1 MCTLLLRRVNKSS
14 LCSDGMET
22 EQQTKQ
28 AHDAKNIPPDNLP
41 KTHQGQVVLN
51 CLTIFIK

>member
-1 MCTLLLRRVNKSS
+1 MFMCTLLLRRVNKSS

-28 AHDAKNIPPDNLP
+28 AHDAKNIPPDNLT
-41 KTHQGQVVLN
+41 KTHQGQIVLN
-51 CLTIFIK
+51 S